1 MPYEE
6 PVPEP
11 LAEDS
16 QSTDEEITHFHELIA
31 QIEHAAP
38 PFAISGLQRRRTEIG
53 ALSRKARSI
62 FGGRPPVQDWAFHF
76 GGRGELQFNVG
87 IDRMPDG
94 RRAFR
99 TGVAFSLQP
108 SRSMPDIARLE
119 PRIAWFN
126 AWLREHPEELQDL
139 SMWHFYG
146 DRSADYAVGPIP
158 EQRIQRGTFI
168 FVGDRQLLWAVDV
181 HRALRVM
188 DRLLPLWEFVES
200 RRDVAI
206 GKAVPFDGEQDLRR
220 EALRLDSGRGL
231 DSSRW
236 TTATTRERTFDVY
249 LRHEEIQRRLK
260 AELLVEGCT
269 EVIFEPLIGTRRI
282 DVVARFGQALWFYEV
297 KTGSTDRACLR
308 EGIGQ
313 LLEYALWPGATRP
326 QRLVVVGE
334 PPLTPNGQAYL
345 VELNRAF
352 PIPLHY
358 RQLSLG

>member
-1 MPYEE
+1 MSINES
-6 PVPEP
+6 VAAQ
-11 LAEDS
+11 LVDDK
-16 QSTDEEITHFHELIA
+16 QSTSEEIIHFHELIA
-31 QIEHAAP
+31 RIEQASAP
-38 PFAISGLQRRRTEIG
+38 YAISGLQRRRTEIG
-53 ALSRKARSI
+53 ALGRQARSI
-62 FGGRPPVQDWAFHF
+62 FGGRLPIKDWAFHF

-99 TGVAFSLQP
+99 TGLAFSLET

-126 AWLREHPEELQDL
+126 VWLREHPEELQDL
-139 SMWHFYG
+139 SMWHYRG
-146 DRSADYAVGPIP
+146 DRSDDYAVGPIP

-168 FVGDRQLLWAVDV
+168 FLGDRQPLWAVDP

-206 GKAVPFDGEQDLRR
+206 SKAPPFDGEPD
-220 EALRLDSGRGL
+220 EALRLDCGREL
-231 DSSRW
+231 DSSLW
-236 TTATTRERTFDVY
+236 TTAATRERTFNVC
-249 LRHEEIQRRLK
+249 LRHGEIQRRLK
-260 AELLVEGCT
+260 AQLLTEGCS
-269 EVIFEPLIGTRRI
+269 EVIFEPRIGSRRI
-282 DVVARFGQALWFYEV
+282 DVVARHGDALWFYEV

-308 EGIGQ
+308 EAIGQ
-313 LLEYALWPGATRP
+313 LLEYALWPGATLP

-334 PPLTPNGQAYL
+334 PPLTANGQAYL

-352 PIPLHY
+352 PLPLQY
-358 RQLSLG
+358 RQLSLD